1 MTKTTTK
8 LGLIVLAVATVS
20 SAGLAMA
27 KDRDGREARG
37 GDGQRAGMMRILQDV
52 DQNNDGAFSRDEVT
66 AFVEARFT
74 EADADQSAS
83 LTAEEIAEAMPQR
96 RGGEGRRGEAR
107 GSEGRGGDRAERMMM
122 RVDINDDGSV
132 TLAEVQDR
140 QEKLFALLDVDNS
153 GVIDADEMPMRGRD
167 GRRSDK

>member
-20 SAGLAMA
+20 SAGLALA
-27 KDRDGREARG
+27 KDRGGRD
-37 GDGQRAGMMRILQDV
+37 GDGPRGGMMRILQDV
-52 DQNNDGAFSRDEVT
+52 DQNEDGAFSRDEVST
-66 AFVEARFT
+66 FVQARFT
-74 EADADQSAS
+74 EADTDQSAS
-83 LTAEEIAEAMPQR
+83 LTAEEIAEAMPQ
-96 RGGEGRRGEAR
+96 
-107 GSEGRGGDRAERMMM
+107 GRGGKSRSGKGAERMMM

-132 TLAEVQDR
+132 TLEEIQDR

-153 GVIDADEMPMRGRD
+153 GVIDQDELPKRGRD